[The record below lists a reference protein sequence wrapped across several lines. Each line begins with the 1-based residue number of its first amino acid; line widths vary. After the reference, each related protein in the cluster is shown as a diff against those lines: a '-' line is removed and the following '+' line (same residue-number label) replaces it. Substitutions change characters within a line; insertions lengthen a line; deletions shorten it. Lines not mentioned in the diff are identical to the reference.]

1 MREDSAHQKRASMD
15 LIASMI
21 AKIEGKQVSNQ
32 ENSRV
37 LDELSNLRN
46 DLSTIKRDREG
57 I

>member
-1 MREDSAHQKRASMD
+1 MREDSANQKRASMD

-21 AKIEGKQVSNQ
+21 AKIEGKQANNQ

-46 DLSTIKRDREG
+46 DLSTIKRDR
-57 I
+57 